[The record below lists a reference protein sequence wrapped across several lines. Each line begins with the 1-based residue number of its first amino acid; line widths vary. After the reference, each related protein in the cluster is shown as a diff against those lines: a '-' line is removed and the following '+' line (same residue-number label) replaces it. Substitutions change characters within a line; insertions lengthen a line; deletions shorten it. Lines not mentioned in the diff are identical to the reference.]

1 MSGMKGVAAGAG
13 AAALVPLAVKN
24 AGRVARSLGLENLSD
39 LAKDPGQALQGITSN
54 VGDSVGSGLG
64 DKVGEKLDEAGGP
77 SGIIKDVLPFGG
89 GGGGGGQKGGAP
101 GVGKGR
107 RMPIQ
112 QSVDIG
118 VPIETV
124 YNQFTQFED
133 WPNFMHRV
141 KRLTQNDDCTVGF
154 QTKIWG
160 KNKEFTAKIDTQ
172 RPDERIKWE
181 VTQGMTHR
189 GVVTFHELGPNLTR
203 VLLSFDVE
211 PGGMI
216 EKLARGMRYVKRAAR
231 ADLHRFKAFIEYAE
245 QETGAW
251 RGRIEDGELVE
262 EHDPSYDEERE
273 YADIDDLVYSDEDEQ
288 DENEDESEDEGS
300 DEDDDQSGEDEGS
313 DEDDDQSP
321 QSGRSADDDEDES
334 DEDEDED
341 AGRRTSSRRGRAGE
355 SASSRQSGSRNG
367 GESSP
372 RTRSSQG
379 SSRGRSG
386 QSRRGSSED
395 SGSSRRQSRARSNHS

>member
-24 AGRVARSLGLENLSD
+24 AGRLARSLGLENLSD

-77 SGIIKDVLPFGG
+77 AGIIKDVLPFG

-262 EHDPSYDEERE
+262 EHDPAYDEDRE
-273 YADIDDLVYSDEDEQ
+273 YADIDDLVYSDDDEEQ
-288 DENEDESEDEGS
+288 DENEDESGEDEDS
-300 DEDDDQSGEDEGS
+300 DEDDDRA
-313 DEDDDQSP
+313 P
-321 QSGRSADDDEDES
+321 RSGRSGDDDDDDDEDES
-334 DEDEDED
+334 DQDDHAE
-341 AGRRTSSRRGRAGE
+341 RRSSSGGGRAGG
-355 SASSRQSGSRNG
+355 SASRRQSGSRNG
-367 GESSP
+367 GESRP
-372 RTRSSQG
+372 RTSSSQG

-386 QSRRGSSED
+386 QSRRGSSEQ

>member
-24 AGRVARSLGLENLSD
+24 ASRLARSLGLESLSD
-39 LAKDPGQALQGITSN
+39 LARDPGQALQGLASN

-64 DKVGEKLDEAGGP
+64 DKAGEKLDEAGGP
-77 SGIIKDVLPFGG
+77 AGIIKDVLPFG

-141 KRLTQNDDCTVGF
+141 KRLTQNEDNEVGF
-154 QTKIWG
+154 QCKIWG

-231 ADLHRFKAFIEYAE
+231 ADLHRFKAFIEYSE

-251 RGRIEDGELVE
+251 RGRIEDGEVVE
-262 EHDPSYDEERE
+262 EHDPAYDEERD
-273 YADIDDLVYSDEDEQ
+273 YADIEDLVYSDEDEQ
-288 DENEDESEDEGS
+288 DEQDEQDEDADDDEAAHDERS
-300 DEDDDQSGEDEGS
+300 DE
-313 DEDDDQSP
+313 
-321 QSGRSADDDEDES
+321 DDEDES
-334 DEDEDED
+334 DEEQG
-341 AGRRTSSRRGRAGE
+341 AGRGSSSRRERGRQ

-367 GESSP
+367 GESRP
-372 RTRSSQG
+372 RARSGQS
-379 SSRGRSG
+379 SSRGRAG
-386 QSRRGSSED
+386 QSRRGSAEE
-395 SGSSRRQSRARSNHS
+395 SGSSRRGSRSRSNHS